1 MAWDEARAKAQRK
14 AVDYFG
20 RSIVFL
26 PSGSVIEY
34 EIDKA
39 VFDETYQAVDPDTG
53 AIIQSTD
60 PMLHVKLDDLPSTPG
75 SGDRV
80 RIGDDTYRIV
90 RYEPDGLGLASLYLH
105 KV

>member
-1 MAWDEARAKAQRK
+1 MAWDDARATAQRK

-26 PSGSVIEY
+26 PFSSVTEY

-39 VFDETYQAVDPDTG
+39 VFDETYQSVDPNTG

-60 PMLHVKLDDLPSTPG
+60 PMLHVKLDDLPSTPA

-80 RIGDDTYRIV
+80 RVGGDTYRIV

>member
-14 AVDYFG
+14 VVDYFG

-26 PSGSVIEY
+26 PFGDATEY

-39 VFDETYQAVDPDTG
+39 VFDETYQAIDPDTG
-53 AIIQSTD
+53 AIIQSTQ
-60 PMLHVKLDDLPSTPG
+60 PMLHVKLDDLPSTPA

-80 RIGDDTYRIV
+80 RVRGDVYRIV